1 MFKNPIIYATD
12 LKVAKSINTSLIEIV
27 QYIHFTYI
35 TATHPGPRRVW
46 WDIHFAYYSN
56 NLHVTYQV
64 TS

>member
-1 MFKNPIIYATD
+1 MSKKKFKNPIIYATD

-46 WDIHFAYYSN
+46 
-56 NLHVTYQV
+56 
-64 TS
+64 